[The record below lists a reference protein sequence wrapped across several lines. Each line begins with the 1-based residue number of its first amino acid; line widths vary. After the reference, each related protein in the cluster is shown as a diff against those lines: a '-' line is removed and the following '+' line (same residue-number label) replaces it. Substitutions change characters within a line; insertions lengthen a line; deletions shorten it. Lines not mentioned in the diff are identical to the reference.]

1 MFFPA
6 NGRNYY
12 HERLMFQHLAE
23 EPEYGPMFISKFW
36 YDGGTGNT
44 DDQNYPWLTFPLIDP
59 DSSTDL
65 GYEWTRMVQ
74 KCITW
79 DYKIYGDKPADLY
92 KKEGAWTRPD
102 MTRYGQVLLEKIP
115 YDTDWWRAPKEM
127 SPQQLGYNVCPMKI
141 DGHAAT
147 ALLDGYISKKRGG
160 DWRAAFV
167 GVKPNGDPVYGDIVK
182 TGGTATLKTAGLD
195 KLYLIVCAIPTK
207 IMPINMTGDFRSFE
221 QEKFPY
227 KLQLSGCSPIDVLAN
242 KRPTSG
248 GKAHAN
254 GGGFVADGAQV
265 DASAYVGPN
274 AQVLGNSTVLG
285 KARIEDY
292 AVVNGATVRDN
303 AIVSGHVIVEGNAT
317 VQDHAKVRDW
327 GRVMQ
332 GATIKDY
339 AKVIEHGTQAR
350 KVLAGHSTIK
360 GVAHSFGPVSG
371 NSMVDGSYAKGN
383 EIDKGKWFTWSWGR
397 GQNAGEI
404 DEEFGG
410 LYMQM
415 NFNTPH
421 EWMARDDFGATWGY
435 LVGNPTFYEDP
446 ASVKMVE
453 ASDVLEDAP
462 NFVLPRD
469 PKETNPNAVNRW
481 NNYGSLMSGYLHPP
495 VTGDYT
501 FSVYADDNAVVS
513 LSTDA
518 DPANRVKLC
527 SATVSGMHNYAKS
540 PKQKSKPIRLEKGK
554 VYYIECLFKAAGG
567 ADYMGVAWERKGQDR
582 AIIDGKYLSKTADGR
597 VGKMTVRHWKD
608 IGGGTVDKLAKNP
621 RFSRG
626 LRRTSNSA
634 LVLNG
639 TDQFVELQSDVA
651 DMSDI
656 SLKAVIAAG
665 KGTATI
671 AEFSNSKGDRVY
683 LGMKRGRLVFSIRK
697 GSKTQ
702 TLMGPVLK
710 KGVPTEILVTLS
722 GNTGKMY
729 VNGKTVASNGRMTLN
744 PDDVNATECYLGRGR
759 DGNYFKG
766 MIDMLE
772 VYSVPVK
779 N

>member
-1 MFFPA
+1 
-6 NGRNYY
+6 
-12 HERLMFQHLAE
+12 
-23 EPEYGPMFISKFW
+23 
-36 YDGGTGNT
+36 
-44 DDQNYPWLTFPLIDP
+44 
-59 DSSTDL
+59 
-65 GYEWTRMVQ
+65 
-74 KCITW
+74 
-79 DYKIYGDKPADLY
+79 
-92 KKEGAWTRPD
+92 
-102 MTRYGQVLLEKIP
+102 
-115 YDTDWWRAPKEM
+115 
-127 SPQQLGYNVCPMKI
+127 
-141 DGHAAT
+141 
-147 ALLDGYISKKRGG
+147 
-160 DWRAAFV
+160 
-167 GVKPNGDPVYGDIVK
+167 
-182 TGGTATLKTAGLD
+182 
-195 KLYLIVCAIPTK
+195 
-207 IMPINMTGDFRSFE
+207 
-221 QEKFPY
+221 
-227 KLQLSGCSPIDVLAN
+227 
-242 KRPTSG
+242 
-248 GKAHAN
+248 
-254 GGGFVADGAQV
+254 
-265 DASAYVGPN
+265 
-274 AQVLGNSTVLG
+274 
-285 KARIEDY
+285 
-292 AVVNGATVRDN
+292 
-303 AIVSGHVIVEGNAT
+303 
-317 VQDHAKVRDW
+317 
-327 GRVMQ
+327 
-332 GATIKDY
+332 
-339 AKVIEHGTQAR
+339 
-350 KVLAGHSTIK
+350 
-360 GVAHSFGPVSG
+360 
-371 NSMVDGSYAKGN
+371 
-383 EIDKGKWFTWSWGR
+383 
-397 GQNAGEI
+397 
-404 DEEFGG
+404 
-410 LYMQM
+410 
-415 NFNTPH
+415 
-421 EWMARDDFGATWGY
+421 
-435 LVGNPTFYEDP
+435 
-446 ASVKMVE
+446 
-453 ASDVLEDAP
+453 
-462 NFVLPRD
+462 
-469 PKETNPNAVNRW
+469 
-481 NNYGSLMSGYLHPP
+481 
-495 VTGDYT
+495 
-501 FSVYADDNAVVS
+501 

-518 DPANRVKLC
+518 DRANRVKLC

-582 AIIDGKYLSKTADGR
+582 AIIDGKYLSKTVDGP